1 MHIVNLVEHMVC
13 MQIYLM
19 NSARKEKKIDEV
31 KMQPFNGTALLSRE
45 NSQIVREAG
54 GTKKR

>member
-1 MHIVNLVEHMVC
+1 
-13 MQIYLM
+13 M